1 MKPPDPRCPSCLAWR
16 DGRCTVRTCSLRAA
30 PVAPVGRSAARGRR
44 PGGAENA
51 ATGGCAPTTDTRER
65 RLWVSGDPAPQ
76 PRFLSAAAKGEGGL
90 RVKEWRK
97 AIREAAQDAGW
108 RPWPLDVGVILEVHL
123 HLPRPAHPSR
133 PYPVRPDVD
142 NGWKAV
148 ADALQAC
155 ARKALHGL
163 AVVDDSQVCEGR
175 CSKWWAG

>member
-1 MKPPDPRCPSCLAWR
+1 
-16 DGRCTVRTCSLRAA
+16 
-30 PVAPVGRSAARGRR
+30 
-44 PGGAENA
+44 
-51 ATGGCAPTTDTRER
+51 
-65 RLWVSGDPAPQ
+65 
-76 PRFLSAAAKGEGGL
+76 L

-175 CSKWWAG
+175 CSKWWAGERGPGAVVVARPIDQEWIKEREEE